1 MYGNY
6 EQKRNLGQYLY
17 VLDPNI
23 FGDVDQFKANISQ
36 MINELHD
43 APTAPNFD
51 QVLVPGEIEQIRSV
65 ETMDKGIDLPDQVYN
80 YLNS

>member
-1 MYGNY
+1 MYGDY

-23 FGDVDQFKANISQ
+23 FGDVDQFKANISK

-51 QVLVPGEIEQIRSV
+51 QVLVPVKLNRYVVWKQWIRAL
-65 ETMDKGIDLPDQVYN
+65 T
-80 YLNS
+80 YLNKYITI

>member
-1 MYGNY
+1 
-6 EQKRNLGQYLY
+6 
-17 VLDPNI
+17 
-23 FGDVDQFKANISQ
+23 

-65 ETMDKGIDLPDQVYN
+65 ETMDKGIDLPEQVYN
-80 YLNS
+80 YLTS